1 MLHPDPLLLIPGLN
15 CTERAFV
22 PLLPAL
28 WEQTTVTL
36 VNHRRGDTMADIAA
50 AILAQAPPR
59 FALLGFSMGGY
70 IAFEILRQAPARVS
84 RLCCLATM
92 ARPDTAEQADNR
104 GRVMALAAGGKFDS
118 VAGANFPN
126 TVHPDNVD
134 DVALRS
140 AHLTMARDTGAQT
153 YIAQQRAILART
165 DSRPLLPTLAIP
177 TAVIVGSADQV
188 TGVDGARQ
196 IAEAVPGARLTLI
209 EGAGHLVPLE
219 KPAETA
225 TAILDW
231 LRS

>member
-1 MLHPDPLLLIPGLN
+1 
-15 CTERAFV
+15 
-22 PLLPAL
+22 
-28 WEQTTVTL
+28 
-36 VNHRRGDTMADIAA
+36 
-50 AILAQAPPR
+50 
-59 FALLGFSMGGY
+59 
-70 IAFEILRQAPARVS
+70 
-84 RLCCLATM
+84 
-92 ARPDTAEQADNR
+92 
-104 GRVMALAAGGKFDS
+104 VMALAAGGKFDS

-219 KPAETA
+219 K
-225 TAILDW
+225 
-231 LRS
+231 